1 MKNDSSWLEITTKIG
16 CKMNCVFCPQST
28 LVKKYESPERLMTL
42 ENFKKI
48 ISTIP
53 KNILIHF
60 SGYAEPFLNPAAS
73 SMMVYAKKNGY
84 NLALFTTLIGFDEKH
99 ADLIKEINFNYIK
112 IHVPDTIGMKIDE
125 DLWIKNHDLFL
136 KYNFKKAKYM
146 AMGVVTEKIRNH
158 LLNSIL
164 PSQTKRNSMISR
176 AGLIEVK
183 SKIQNKILGPI
194 TCKSNKWHQNVV
206 LPDGNVYLCC
216 NDYGLT
222 SKLGNLLNEDY
233 SKIYEKGEE
242 FKEKYKYDENA
253 ICRYCEY
260 AVAIK

>member
-1 MKNDSSWLEITTKIG
+1 MMLNRSWLEITTKIG
-16 CKMNCVFCPQST
+16 CKVNCHFCPQST
-28 LVKKYESPERLMTL
+28 LVKKYKSPERLMSL

-53 KNILIHF
+53 KNIEIHF
-60 SGYAEPFLNPAAS
+60 SGYAEPLLNPAAS
-73 SMMVYAKKNGY
+73 LMMVYAKKNGY
-84 NLALFTTLIGFDEKH
+84 KVILFTTLVGLNETN
-99 ADLIKEINFNYIK
+99 LQLMKEAKIPFIK
-112 IHVPDTIGMKIDE
+112 IHVPDTIGMRIDE
-125 DLWIKNHDLFL
+125 DLWIENHNLFL
-136 KYNFKKAKYM
+136 KYNFQTVKYM
-146 AMGVVTEKIRNH
+146 AMGPVTEKIKNY
-158 LLNSIL
+158 LLKSTL
-164 PSQTKRNSMISR
+164 PSQMKKHLMISR

-183 SKIQNKILGPI
+183 SKIQNKIVGPI
-194 TCKSNKWHQNVV
+194 TCSINKWHQNVV

-242 FKEKYKYDENA
+242 LKQKYKYDENA
-253 ICRYCEY
+253 ICRSCEY